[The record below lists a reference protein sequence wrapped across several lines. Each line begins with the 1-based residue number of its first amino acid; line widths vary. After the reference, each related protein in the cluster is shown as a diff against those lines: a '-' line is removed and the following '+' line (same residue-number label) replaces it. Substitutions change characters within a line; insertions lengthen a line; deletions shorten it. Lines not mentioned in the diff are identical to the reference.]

1 MIVVDANVVIY
12 LVFETSFTP
21 LAREV
26 YAKDPD
32 WVVPDLW
39 EAEVLNGLMNEVRA
53 GHTNVEG
60 AIHAVTNAAALL
72 SGKARRCDRVNVLRT
87 ANEARLTAYDAYYVV
102 LARALGALLVTED
115 GPIKRS
121 CPDVAR
127 SLKAYL
133 GLEERPAAVREARA
147 TYRVRRRR

>member
-26 YAKDPD
+26 YARDSD

-53 GHTNVEG
+53 GHTNVED
-60 AIHAVTNAAALL
+60 AIRAASNAATLL
-72 SGKARRCDRVNVLRT
+72 AGRAHRCDRAAVLRT
-87 ANEARLTAYDAYYVV
+87 ADEARLTAYDAYYVS
-102 LARALGALLVTED
+102 LARSLGVTLVTED
-115 GPIKRS
+115 GRIKKN
-121 CPDVAR
+121 CPDAAR
-127 SLKAYL
+127 SLRAFL
-133 GLEERPAAVREARA
+133 GLADEPPIVREKSTA
-147 TYRVRRRR
+147 YRTRRRP

>member
-12 LVFETSFTP
+12 LVFETSFTS

-26 YAKDPD
+26 YARDPD

-60 AIHAVTNAAALL
+60 AIRAATNAAVLL
-72 SGKARRCDRVNVLRT
+72 SGKVRPCDRTMVLRIADT
-87 ANEARLTAYDAYYVV
+87 CRLTAYDAYYVV
-102 LARALGALLVTED
+102 LARTMGVQLVTED
-115 GPIKRS
+115 GAIKEN
-121 CPDVAR
+121 CCDVAR
-127 SLKAYL
+127 SLKGYL
-133 GLEERPAAVREARA
+133 GLKEEPAVVRESRA
-147 TYRVRRRR
+147 KYRAKKRR

>member
-26 YAKDPD
+26 YARDPD

-60 AIHAVTNAAALL
+60 AIRAATNAAAIL
-72 SGKARRCDRVNVLRT
+72 SGKGHHCDRVNILRT
-87 ANEARLTAYDAYYVV
+87 ANEACLTAYDAHYVV

-115 GPIKRS
+115 GPIKRR

-133 GLEERPAAVREARA
+133 GLEGPAAVRESRAR
-147 TYRVRRRR
+147 YRTAKRR

>member
-21 LAREV
+21 LTRQV
-26 YAKDPD
+26 YARDPD

-60 AIHAVTNAAALL
+60 AIRAATNAAVLL
-72 SGKARRCDRVNVLRT
+72 SGRIRGCDRTSVLRT
-87 ANEARLTAYDAYYVV
+87 ADTCNLTAYDAYYVV
-102 LARALGALLVTED
+102 LARTLGVQLVTED
-115 GPIKRS
+115 GAIKENCR
-121 CPDVAR
+121 DVAR
-127 SLKAYL
+127 SLKGYL
-133 GLEERPAAVREARA
+133 GLEEEPKSVRETRA
-147 TYRVRRRR
+147 KYRTKKRR

>member
-1 MIVVDANVVIY
+1 MIVVDANIVIY
-12 LVFETSFTP
+12 LIFETSFTS

-32 WVVPDLW
+32 WIVPDLW

-60 AIHAVTNAAALL
+60 AIRAATNAAALL
-72 SGKARRCDRVNVLRT
+72 SGKVRRCDRGNIMRT
-87 ANEARLTAYDAYYVV
+87 ANENRLTAYDAYYVV
-102 LARALGALLVTED
+102 LARALGSLLVTED
-115 GPIKRS
+115 GLIKQR

-133 GLEERPAAVREARA
+133 GLNDGPSAVRESQGK
-147 TYRVRRRR
+147 YRTKKKM